1 MWWGAC
7 LGDAAGLTGARHDSC
22 HQLRGLLTGAA
33 TGDALGN
40 AEQWMGLAFALVE
53 VGNARGG
60 FGFVVHE
67 FGTMEICATR
77 LFPHIG
83 MTAAHGVENQAWCE
97 PGRPK
102 GLPRTAVIT
111 TRTIDLARFPHP
123 ITEPSATG
131 KA

>member
-60 FGFVVHE
+60 FNFVVHE

-77 LFPHIG
+77 PFPHIG
-83 MTAAHGVENQAWCE
+83 VTAAHGVENQA
-97 PGRPK
+97 
-102 GLPRTAVIT
+102 
-111 TRTIDLARFPHP
+111 
-123 ITEPSATG
+123 
-131 KA
+131 